1 MELKMELF
9 NMMQNTQKDGSYDL
23 VVLWILRQK

>member
-1 MELKMELF
+1 MELKMELL
-9 NMMQNTQKDGSYDL
+9 NMKQNTQTDGSSDL